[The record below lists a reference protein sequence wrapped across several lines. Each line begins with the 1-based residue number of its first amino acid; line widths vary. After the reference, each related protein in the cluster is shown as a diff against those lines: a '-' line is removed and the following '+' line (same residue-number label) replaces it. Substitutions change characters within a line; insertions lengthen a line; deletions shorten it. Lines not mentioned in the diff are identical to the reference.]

1 MKGEDGAVIID
12 ESCRNTVK
20 KEEGL
25 LFESTIDQG
34 AQCSNFQQEP
44 FSHYYTRAG
53 RKIVKPKIYDV

>member
-12 ESCRNTVK
+12 ESCRDTAK

-34 AQCSNFQQEP
+34 AQCSNFQQ
-44 FSHYYTRAG
+44 S
-53 RKIVKPKIYDV
+53 RKIVKPKIYYV